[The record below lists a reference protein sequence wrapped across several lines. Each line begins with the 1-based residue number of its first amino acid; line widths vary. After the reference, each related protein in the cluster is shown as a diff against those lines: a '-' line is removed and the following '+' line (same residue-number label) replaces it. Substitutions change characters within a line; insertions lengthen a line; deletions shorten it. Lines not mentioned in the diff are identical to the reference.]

1 MYALHIDDKY
11 DQVNKYL
18 LRKKGLLQGD
28 TTYLYKI
35 YIRCY
40 KVSSVEYARY
50 IKQDER
56 QCNIIKYAYNKK
68 PNIYSAV
75 YHFNTYRLGT

>member
-18 LRKKGLLQGD
+18 LRKKGLLLCIQDD
-28 TTYLYKI
+28 TAYLYKI

-40 KVSSVEYARY
+40 KVSSVEYM
-50 IKQDER
+50 QD
-56 QCNIIKYAYNKK
+56 I
-68 PNIYSAV
+68 
-75 YHFNTYRLGT
+75 